1 MKRDHQKISTC
12 AIKGCKILVGKAVR
26 KNASHIKEKKICSTP
41 ILFYYKSSKAIMVGL
56 LGQSWESLR
65 LIKPVAESMVYIS
78 IFPASCNA
86 TRRNSPLGW
95 TLKWRGLGPP
105 TYCTCTRSKEPSGR
119 ISKTTIAPLFLLA
132 KKNVTCNHI
141 HNCNEYSVKAE
152 KIATKKLIFLSCHA
166 FRYHWSRVLIN

>member
-1 MKRDHQKISTC
+1 MKFRFFFFGKYCLKLRVYTLREQKSLWCITRYNGSKTMKRDHQKISTC

-86 TRRNSPLGW
+86 TRRNSPLG
-95 TLKWRGLGPP
+95 
-105 TYCTCTRSKEPSGR
+105 
-119 ISKTTIAPLFLLA
+119 
-132 KKNVTCNHI
+132 
-141 HNCNEYSVKAE
+141 
-152 KIATKKLIFLSCHA
+152 
-166 FRYHWSRVLIN
+166 